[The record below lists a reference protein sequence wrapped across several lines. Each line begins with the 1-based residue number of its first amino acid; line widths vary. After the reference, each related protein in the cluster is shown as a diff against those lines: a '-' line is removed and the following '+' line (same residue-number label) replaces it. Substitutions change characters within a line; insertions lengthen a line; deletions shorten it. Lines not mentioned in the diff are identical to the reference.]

1 MTSSNFEIR
10 PVTSEEMNAFQALA
24 KYAFADNAAPDAPE
38 EPVPLIPEW
47 SLAAFDGNKVVASSG
62 GYPFKIRFN
71 GQASAADG
79 VTAVSTDPGYRR
91 QGAVRALITG
101 LMHRARDNG
110 VPVSILWASMGAIY
124 QRFGYGL
131 ASTMIDYAIE
141 PRYVQFQ
148 FGEPAG
154 GYVRLLEK
162 DDALPHCKAIYR
174 TYCNDRT
181 LLLHRASVLWDI
193 MFRRSQD
200 QNVNAAVYFDTH
212 DVPKAY
218 TLYQAKWGDNSVG
231 SDDGQIIGVS
241 DIAWCD
247 IDGYRGIWEYLASH
261 DLASKIHWWRAPE
274 DDPAPNMLLEPR
286 RLHRRTGDAI
296 WLRVNDVEMAL
307 AARGYDLPGEAI
319 VRIAEDKICPWN
331 VGTFRMTTTGEATD
345 VERISDGGAHVDF
358 DISINGFAS
367 LLIGH
372 TSLSQL
378 HRIGRANVADE
389 AHLPVFD
396 ALFSTRYRPLCSNMF

>member
-10 PVTSEEMNAFQALA
+10 PVTAEEMIAFQALA
-24 KYAFADNAAPDAPE
+24 KYAFAQNDAPDAPQ
-38 EPVPLIPEW
+38 EPVTLMPEW
-47 SLAAFDGNKVVASSG
+47 SLAAFDGTKVVASSG
-62 GYPFKIRFN
+62 GFPFKMRFN
-71 GQASAADG
+71 GMACKADG
-79 VTAVSTDPGYRR
+79 VTAVATDPGYRR
-91 QGAVRALITG
+91 KGAVRALITG

-131 ASTMIDYAIE
+131 ASTMIDYEIE

-162 DDALPHCKAIYR
+162 DDALPLCKDIYR

-181 LLLHRASVLWDI
+181 LLLHRAGVLWDI
-193 MFRRSQD
+193 MFRRSED
-200 QNVNAAVYFDTH
+200 QNINAAVYFDAE
-212 DVPKAY
+212 DNACAY
-218 TLYQAKWGDNSVG
+218 ALYQAKWSDNPG

-241 DIAWCD
+241 DIAWNH
-247 IDGYRGIWEYLASH
+247 IDGYRGIWEYLAGH
-261 DLASKIHWWRAPE
+261 DLATKIKWWRAPE
-274 DDPAPNMLLEPR
+274 DDPAPDMLLEPR

-296 WLRVNDVEMAL
+296 WLRVNDVETAL
-307 AARGYDLPGEAI
+307 AARGYDFPGE
-319 VRIAEDKICPWN
+319 VTLRIARDKICPWN
-331 VGTFRMTTTGEATD
+331 VGTFRLATTGEDTD
-345 VERISDGGAHVDF
+345 VERISDDGARVDF

-372 TSLSQL
+372 TPLSQL
-378 HRIGRANVADE
+378 HRIGRAQVRDE
-389 AHLPVFD
+389 TRLPAID

>member
-1 MTSSNFEIR
+1 MTFSNFEIR
-10 PVTSEEMNAFQALA
+10 PATSEEMPAFQALA
-24 KYAFADNAAPDAPE
+24 KYAFAENSAPDAAE
-38 EPVPLIPEW
+38 EAEPLLPEW

-62 GYPFKIRFN
+62 GLPFKMRFN
-71 GQASAADG
+71 GHVVAADG
-79 VTAVSTDPGYRR
+79 VTAVATDPGYRR

-131 ASTMIDYAIE
+131 ASTMVDYTIE
-141 PRYVQFQ
+141 PRYIQFQ
-148 FGEPAG
+148 FGEPAS

-162 DDALPHCKAIYR
+162 DESLPHCKTIYR

-193 MFRRSQD
+193 MFRRSQA
-200 QNVNAAVYFDTH
+200 QNVNAAVYFDAQNS
-212 DVPKAY
+212 PKAY
-218 TLYQAKWGDNSVG
+218 ALYQAKWDDSLG
-231 SDDGQIIGVS
+231 SSDGQIIGVS
-241 DIAWCD
+241 DFAWCD

-261 DLASKIHWWRAPE
+261 DLASKIRWKRAPE

-286 RLHRRTGDAI
+286 RLHRQTGDAI
-296 WLRVNDVEMAL
+296 WLRVNDVETAL
-307 AARGYDLPGEAI
+307 GARGYDLPGE
-319 VRIAEDKICPWN
+319 VVLRINEDDICPWN
-331 VGTFRMTTTGEATD
+331 VGTYRMTTTGEATD
-345 VERISDGGAHVDF
+345 VERISDDNTPIDC
-358 DISINGFAS
+358 DISINGLAS
-367 LLIGH
+367 LLAGH

-378 HRIGRANVADE
+378 HRIGRASVTEE
-389 AHLPVFD
+389 ARLPAID